1 MMNKDDKAGKDN
13 STKGFMNF
21 ELSGIHVDI
30 DHNIREYFSKKLH
43 RLEFASGYI
52 IDLLFKVRKE
62 KKGFT
67 LESTFNL
74 KWGNS
79 GHVSVDCFE
88 IHEGVD
94 KLFDKIELK
103 IKKEKTKIQDHK
115 SKEELKLEE

>member
-1 MMNKDDKAGKDN
+1 MNKDDRPGKDGT
-13 STKGFMNF
+13 TKGFMNF

-30 DHNIREYFSKKLH
+30 DDNIRSYFSKKLH

-52 IDLLFKVRKE
+52 IDLIFKIRKE
-62 KKGFT
+62 KKGYT
-67 LESTFNL
+67 IESTFNL

-79 GHVSVDCFE
+79 GFVSVDCFD
-88 IHEGVD
+88 ILEGVD

-115 SKEELKLEE
+115 SKELKLEE

>member
-1 MMNKDDKAGKDN
+1 MVNNNEKQGKDTIAK
-13 STKGFMNF
+13 SFINF
-21 ELSGIHVDI
+21 ELSGIHVDV
-30 DHNIREYFSKKLH
+30 DEKLRDYFSKKLH
-43 RLEFASGYI
+43 RIEFASGYL
-52 IDLLFKVRKE
+52 IDLLFKIRKE
-62 KKGFT
+62 KKGYT

-115 SKEELKLEE
+115 SKELKLEE